1 MTPSRGGSGDAP
13 APSRIDHRTKTSGQ
27 TVIPVSLGDRDY
39 DIIVGAG
46 LLADA
51 AAILGPHL
59 ARPQATVITDET
71 VATLHLSTLRG
82 ALTGAGIA
90 CSEIVVP
97 TGEGSKSFAQ
107 LERVLDQL
115 LEARIERGDCI
126 IALGGGVVGDL
137 AGFAASILRRGTN
150 VVQVPTTL
158 LAQVDSAVG
167 GKTGINT
174 RHGKNLIGAFHQPR
188 LVVIDVDVLDTLP
201 QREYLAGYAEVV
213 KYGLIGD
220 AEFFAWLEANGP
232 AAAAGDAQA
241 RRHAIVE
248 SCRAK
253 ARVVEADERETGQ
266 RALLNLGHTFAH
278 AFEAEAGYDG
288 RLLHGEA
295 VAVGLVMAF
304 QLSARLGLCSGEDAA
319 RVQHH
324 LANMG
329 LPTSLRSVKSV
340 WDTDRIAG
348 RMAQDK
354 KIRQGTVPFVLAR
367 GIGNAF
373 LSSDVAPA
381 DVMAVLRHDLA
392 A

>member
-1 MTPSRGGSGDAP
+1 MEMSG
-13 APSRIDHRTKTSGQ
+13 H
-27 TVIPVSLGDRDY
+27 TVISLSLGDRGY
-39 DIIVGAG
+39 DILVGAG

-51 AAILGPHL
+51 ATIVAPHL
-59 ARPQATVITDET
+59 ARPQTVLVTDET
-71 VATLHLSTLRG
+71 VANLHLATLRG
-82 ALTGAGIA
+82 ALTEAGIA
-90 CSEIVVP
+90 CGEIIVP
-97 TGEGSKSFAQ
+97 AGEGSKTFAQ

-137 AGFAASILRRGTN
+137 AGFAASILRRGTS
-150 VVQVPTTL
+150 VIQVPTTL

-174 RHGKNLIGAFHQPR
+174 RQGKNLIGTFHQPR
-188 LVVIDVDVLDTLP
+188 LVIIDVNVLETLP
-201 QREYLAGYAEVV
+201 KREFLAGYAEVV

-220 AEFFAWLEANGP
+220 AAFFAWLEVNGP
-232 AAAAGDAQA
+232 AAAAGDADA

-288 RLLHGEA
+288 SLLHGEA

-304 QLSARLGLCSGEDAA
+304 RLSARLGLCPESDAA
-319 RVQHH
+319 RVQRH
-324 LANMG
+324 LSAMG
-329 LPTSLRSVKSV
+329 LPTTLRSVKPD
-340 WDTDRIAG
+340 WDMDRVAG
-348 RMAQDK
+348 RMTQDK
-354 KIRQGTVPFVLAR
+354 KSRQGVLPFVLAR
-367 GIGNAF
+367 GIGKAF
-373 LSSDVAPA
+373 LSNDVTQP